1 MTADG
6 QKPAEVVDLSTA
18 ATDETIEIDL
28 AEVTSDTTVVLE
40 DLLDEIYAGQERV
53 TQAEI
58 HRRAVATEA
67 PADVLIRI
75 TAMPEGEYAIDEA
88 AELLGARGMK

>member
-1 MTADG
+1 VTADR
-6 QKPAEVVDLSTA
+6 QQPAEAADLGTAIDETVEVDVVD
-18 ATDETIEIDL
+18 
-28 AEVTSDTTVVLE
+28 VTTQTSVVLE

-58 HRRAVATEA
+58 HRRAVATDV

-75 TAMPEGEYAIDEA
+75 TAMPEGEYALDEA
-88 AELLGARGMK
+88 AELLGARDTK